1 MLDYD
6 ELAKYSDGEYDKT
19 QIQVKQNLETI
30 NRLNGMID
38 FQAGQKAQGKRTLF
52 FSFTNYL
59 VFLLSH
65 PMDHFEL

>member
-6 ELAKYSDGEYDKT
+6 ELAKYSDGDYDKT

-52 FSFTNYL
+52 FFHK
-59 VFLLSH
+59 LSRIS
-65 PMDHFEL
+65 P